1 MYIQVNNKLSQQI
14 TSDMKVR
21 LNRSLKMKEAGS
33 YKTFVL
39 SYQTTR
45 LHISVYGGL
54 NTRSH
59 QNPVRSI
66 C

>member
-1 MYIQVNNKLSQQI
+1 
-14 TSDMKVR
+14 MKVR